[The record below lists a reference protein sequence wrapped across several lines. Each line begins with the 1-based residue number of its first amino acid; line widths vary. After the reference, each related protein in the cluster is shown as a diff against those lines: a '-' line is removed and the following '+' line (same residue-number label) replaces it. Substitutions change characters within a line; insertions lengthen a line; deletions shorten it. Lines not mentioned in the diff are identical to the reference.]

1 MPEICEN
8 WLGLVNICVY
18 YARPTREIYQ
28 ALYYVVNLKAP
39 VSFEIHWVKQY
50 LVNVVLFGIKDL
62 QTSKLTVKLKSN
74 LYGEHVNISHNFWRC
89 L

>member
-18 YARPTREIYQ
+18 CARPTRKIYQ
-28 ALYYVVNLKAP
+28 ALHYVVDLKAP

-62 QTSKLTVKLKSN
+62 QTS
-74 LYGEHVNISHNFWRC
+74 
-89 L
+89 